1 MSYRAWEPNAIGSIV
16 PPFAGGSGGGGGGGG
31 SNDRFAPKYLVGNVP
46 AGDTATTTGTAAGFT
61 YIADPGDGSGIE
73 AALALCA
80 TPAGGDVWIR
90 PGLYDLDSGSVV
102 APLVIPA
109 KTRVQGAGAATTVR
123 GKAEGVQSVF
133 QLAQD
138 PGSGPAFSQL
148 RDLTVEVPNVGQETS
163 GPEGAIM
170 VLSGGTVINGVSVF
184 IGTAPPGTAL
194 TAGILVDTAGA
205 PSFPATSIESVA
217 VTMTRSTFPNQAGSA
232 GIRVLEGQVNGRNI
246 TLLGIGDDPLVYMD
260 VGIHLL
266 NKGVDPGSSGGCIF
280 LGSQIF
286 AINMRQY
293 GVLIQEVEDATSP
306 VAARI
311 SDAVFVGPGGPTAQT
326 LPPGGA
332 GTDDGAHLEASFVS
346 TFRSVVFFGW
356 STGVLSVPPNGRTA
370 SVQVDDCAIIVCD
383 TGVAFGP
390 GTLDSA
396 VSDTAIGV
404 GFTGAPFPATARRG
418 VILEGAGL
426 AASNN
431 TIHVRDYLNTGAV
444 TSAVIINVKSR
455 IDAVVTGNEC
465 EHLDAGNLNALAT
478 IYVYLDVFG
487 SDVIVADNHLE
498 SDNPVAAIFVGGPAG
513 PQKRITITGNT
524 ITLPSDSQPPYGID
538 VARAIGCTITGNA
551 IDQSSMSSPCAAIHL
566 GRVPTPPASPSKM
579 RCTITGNT
587 IQPSASGAGPAILI
601 DASEN
606 ACATNACSL
615 DVPPATAAIQITG
628 DNNTCIGNVCLTVP
642 PVQDTGIGNE
652 VAHNV

>member
-1 MSYRAWEPNAIGSIV
+1 
-16 PPFAGGSGGGGGGGG
+16 
-31 SNDRFAPKYLVGNVP
+31 VGNVP

-90 PGLYDLDSGSVV
+90 PGLYDLALGSVA

-123 GKAEGVQSVF
+123 GKADGVQSVF
-133 QLAQD
+133 EFGQD
-138 PGSGPAFSQL
+138 PLGGPAFSQL
-148 RDLTVEVPNVGQETS
+148 RDLTVEVPNAGRETS
-163 GPEGAIM
+163 GPAGAIV
-170 VLSGGTVINGVSVF
+170 VLSGGTIINGVSVG
-184 IGTAPPGTAL
+184 IGTAPPDPAPAL

-205 PSFPATSIESVA
+205 PPFPATSIESVA
-217 VTMTRSTFPNQAGSA
+217 VSMARSTFPSQAGTA
-232 GIRVLEGQVNGRNI
+232 GIRVLEGQVNARNV
-246 TLLGIGDDPLVYMD
+246 TLLGNGDDPLIYMD
-260 VGIHLL
+260 VGIHLR
-266 NKGVDPGSSGGCIF
+266 NKGTDQENAGGCIF
-280 LGSQIF
+280 FGSQVF

-293 GVLIQEVEDATSP
+293 GVLVQEVEGAVRP

-326 LPPGGA
+326 PPPGGA

-356 STGVLSVPPNGRTA
+356 STGVLSIPPVPPSGRTA
-370 SVQVDDCAIIVCD
+370 SVQVDDCAIVVCD

-404 GFTGAPFPATARRG
+404 EFTGVPLAVTARRG

-431 TIHVRDYLNTGAV
+431 TIHVRDYLGTGAV
-444 TSAVIINVKSR
+444 TSAVIIDAKAR

-465 EHLDAGNLNALAT
+465 EHLDAGNPNALAT
-478 IYVYLDVFG
+478 IAVNLGTFG
-487 SDVIVADNHLE
+487 SDVIVADNHVE
-498 SDNPVAAIFVGGPAG
+498 SDNPVAAIFVDSTG
-513 PQKRITITGNT
+513 PQKRVTITGNT

-538 VARAIGCTITGNA
+538 VARAIGCTITANA
-551 IDQSSMSSPCAAIHL
+551 IDQSNMQSPCAAIHL
-566 GRVPTPPASPSKM
+566 GRVLLPPAPPTKM

-615 DVPPATAAIQITG
+615 AAPPATAAIQITG
-628 DNNTCIGNVCLTVP
+628 DDNTCIGNVCLTVP
-642 PVQDTGIGNE
+642 PVQDTGVGNE
-652 VAHNV
+652 VAHNI